1 MQIAKSI
8 QRPGQTKEQTRL
20 VARGIEQ
27 GVEQYKKRERAK
39 AKERAKRAR
48 DVERPDA
55 TTARGRKRIYRDRSL
70 PAALAAV
77 VTARVDVAWGRCGIL
92 LVAHRLTVSTGA

>member
-48 DVERPDA
+48 ATSSAQTLQPHEVESEFIETVRYRQHWLPWLLLA
-55 TTARGRKRIYRDRSL
+55 LTWLGVGVGFFLLRI
-70 PAALAAV
+70 
-77 VTARVDVAWGRCGIL
+77 G
-92 LVAHRLTVSTGA
+92 